1 MGVTLDEFRR
11 SQPFPLDAFQLKA
24 CESLDKGRGV
34 LVAAPTGAGKT
45 IIADYAVYLSQQ
57 TMTDKTFY
65 TTPMKALSNQKF
77 QDLQAIYGVDE
88 VGLLT
93 GDTSINPTARIVI
106 MTTEV
111 LRNMLYAQSDLLKD
125 LRFVVMDEVHY
136 LADKFRGPVWEE
148 VILHLPQ
155 DVSIVSLSATV
166 SNAEEFGEWLA
177 AVRGHTDIIVSEDRP
192 VPLFQHVY
200 ARGELYELFEPGGE
214 FQNPPRIHRDV
225 QGLGR
230 GQQRF
235 GGPQS
240 GGHGRRSFPRERVR
254 GRFDSKNP
262 RERRSAPV
270 DIASVLAD
278 HTMLPAIFFIF
289 SRKGC
294 DNAVRDV
301 LFSGEVLTTVEERDE
316 IRSVIENRT
325 AHLSGEDLSSLGF
338 HEWEDS
344 LMAGVASHHAGLIPV
359 FKEIVEH
366 LFRRKLVKLVFA
378 TETLALGINM
388 PARSVVFEKMDK
400 YNGESRVAITP
411 GEYTQL
417 TGRAGR
423 RGIDVEG
430 HSVIIWRD
438 GMNPHALGMLASRR
452 SYPLYSSFVPT
463 YNMAVN
469 LIERYGRN
477 TAREILEQ
485 SFAQFQADRAVVDL
499 SVTVRQNQKSLAE
512 YSEAMDCHLGD
523 FREYSKIRRELTDL
537 EGKNER
543 GGHTPHAVAKK
554 RADHI
559 EKLRGRMRKHSC
571 HPCPDREK
579 HARWGERFWKLQSQT
594 DRIANQIKNKTGAI
608 ASVFDRVCRVLHAH
622 GYLVQDGDDYTL
634 TDAGAALKRIYGE
647 RDLLIAECLR
657 AGLWEG
663 LDGPLLAAALSTVMY
678 ESRRDDDNNIN
689 MRIPKGSFSD
699 VTTAMERIW
708 DSLSDAETAEDLEIT
723 PPLAFGLALG
733 IQRWA
738 KGQRLDDVLRECGLA
753 GGDFVRWAK
762 QVVDSLDQISHVAE
776 PALAAIARDTIPLIR
791 RGIVADSA
799 TL

>member
-1 MGVTLDEFRR
+1 VSITLDEFRR
-11 SQPFPLDAFQLKA
+11 SQPFPLDTFQIAA

-45 IIADYAVYLSQQ
+45 IVADYAVYLSQQ

-77 QDLQAIYGVDE
+77 QDLQKIYGEGE

-111 LRNMLYAQSDLLKD
+111 LRNMLYAASDLLND

-155 DVSIVSLSATV
+155 DVALVSLSATV
-166 SNAEEFGEWLA
+166 SNAEEFGEWLG
-177 AVRGHTDIIVSEDRP
+177 AVRGKTDIIVSEDRP

-214 FQNPPRIHRDV
+214 HQNPPRIHRDV

-230 GQQRF
+230 GQHRF
-235 GGPQS
+235 EGGQS
-240 GGHGRRSFPRERVR
+240 GGRGRRYVPRQRI
-254 GRFDSKNP
+254 
-262 RERRSAPV
+262 RERRTGPV
-270 DIASVLAD
+270 DIASVLDD

-301 LFSGEVLTTVEERDE
+301 VFSGEVLTTPEERDE
-316 IRSVIENRT
+316 IHSVIEART
-325 AHLSGEDLSSLGF
+325 AHLSGEDLASLGF

-344 LMAGVASHHAGLIPV
+344 LMAGVAAHHAGLIPV

-388 PARSVVFEKMDK
+388 PARSVVLEKMDK

-430 HSVIIWRD
+430 HSVIVWRD

-477 TAREILEQ
+477 AARDILEQ

-499 SVTVRQNQKSLAE
+499 SVTVRNNQKSLAE
-512 YSEAMDCHLGD
+512 YAAAMACHLGD

-537 EGKNER
+537 EGKTHR
-543 GGHTPHAVAKK
+543 GGHTPHSVAKK
-554 RADHI
+554 RADQI
-559 EKLRGRMRKHSC
+559 ETLRGRLRKHAC
-571 HPCPDREK
+571 QHCPEREK

-594 DRIANQIKNKTGAI
+594 DRLANQIKNKTGAI
-608 ASVFDRVCRVLHAH
+608 ASVFDRVCRVLDKH
-622 GYLVQDGDDYTL
+622 GYLVRSGDDYTL
-634 TDAGAALKRIYGE
+634 TDAGIALKRIYGE

-657 AGLWEG
+657 ANLWDG
-663 LDGPLLAAALSTVMY
+663 MDGPLLAAALSTVMY
-678 ESRRDDDNNIN
+678 EARRDDEYNPNL
-689 MRIPKGSFSD
+689 RVPKGSFGD
-699 VTTAMERIW
+699 VTTAMERVW
-708 DSLSDAETAEDLEIT
+708 DSLSDSESAEDLEIT

-762 QVVDSLDQISHVAE
+762 QVIDSLDQISHVAE